1 MIRPTLTA
9 DGTAVRLPIRDQIT
23 APLLDDLA
31 VAYAE
36 DPQQIGLLLLAH
48 AAAVVCLNFAA
59 CSEDTGEID
68 RAMRAAEA
76 DGTREA
82 LLAEVPEDHQRDP
95 ELSPDDAVTLA
106 SRLTKRAAHIRNT
119 QPRSTAP

>member
-1 MIRPTLTA
+1 VIRPQLTA
-9 DGTAVRLPIRDQIT
+9 DGRAVRLPIRDHIT

-36 DPQQIGLLLLAH
+36 DPEQVGLLLVAH
-48 AAAVVCLNFAA
+48 AAAVLCLDFAV
-59 CSEDTGEID
+59 CSEDASEID
-68 RAMRAAEA
+68 RAVRAAEA

-82 LLAEVPEDHQRDP
+82 LLAEVPEETQRDP

-106 SRLTKRAAHIRNT
+106 ARLTKHAAHVRNT
-119 QPRSTAP
+119 QNRSTT

>member
-9 DGTAVRLPIRDQIT
+9 DGTAVRLPIRDHIT

-36 DPQQIGLLLLAH
+36 DPATVGTLLLAH
-48 AAAVVCLNFAA
+48 AAAVICLDHAVCDADA
-59 CSEDTGEID
+59 SDVD
-68 RAMRAAEA
+68 RAVRAAEA

-82 LLAEVPEDHQRDP
+82 LLDELPTEHQTDP
-95 ELSPDDAVTLA
+95 QYGPGDSITLA
-106 SRLTKRAAHIRNT
+106 TRITKLAAHIRM
-119 QPRSTAP
+119 RSTRK

>member
-9 DGTAVRLPIRDQIT
+9 DGAAVRLPIRDHLT

-31 VAYAE
+31 IAYAE
-36 DPQQIGLLLLAH
+36 DPEQVGLLLLAH
-48 AAAVVCLNFAA
+48 AAASVCLDFAV
-59 CSEDTGEID
+59 CNEDVGEVE

-82 LLAEVPEDHQRDP
+82 LLGEVPEDHQRDP

-106 SRLTKRAAHIRNT
+106 SRLTKYAAHIRNT
-119 QPRSTAP
+119 TRSTAP